1 MPFCFL
7 SWNPEFWR
15 QEYWQV
21 LRFFSFAAAITGYL
35 HSVFPEETR
44 LLVFDEIV
52 LLPDAGAYGIKV
64 LNLVRSAFQYQNS
77 KVNENDLRQVRSYYQ
92 SE

>member
-1 MPFCFL
+1 VPFCFFEL
-7 SWNPEFWR
+7 ESR
-15 QEYWQV
+15 ILAAGV
-21 LRFFSFAAAITGYL
+21 LASATLFSFAATITGYL

-44 LLVFDEIV
+44 LLVFDETV

-64 LNLVRSAFQYQNS
+64 LNFVRSAFQYQNS
-77 KVNENDLRQVRSYYQ
+77 KANENDLRQVRGYYQ